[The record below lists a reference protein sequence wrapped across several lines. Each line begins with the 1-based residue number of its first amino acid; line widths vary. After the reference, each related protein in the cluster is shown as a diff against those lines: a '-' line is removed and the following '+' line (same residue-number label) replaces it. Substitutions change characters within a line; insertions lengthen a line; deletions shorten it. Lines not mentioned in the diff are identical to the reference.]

1 MCKSMTSIPVSPCW
15 KSESVQVPKIECRR
29 HKPAKLQESELLTHW
44 FPPQRIT
51 SMDSITHVHV
61 MWFYP
66 SVYVYSCIICI
77 YLLYLY
83 LHLFSFFFLF
93 KLISFHLSETET
105 GRWNSAPQDRC
116 HQARKGQHH
125 QDLNKLDNGRLESH
139 GKSWHHNGMQDL
151 QIWFVG
157 CYIRG
162 LCRFRNLR
170 KIHLHWCIRIVPI
183 V

>member
-61 MWFYP
+61 MWSYP

-77 YLLYLY
+77 YLSYLLYLY

-105 GRWNSAPQDRC
+105 GRWSAPQDRC

-139 GKSWHHNGMQDL
+139 ESHDITMECK
-151 QIWFVG
+151 I
-157 CYIRG
+157 
-162 LCRFRNLR
+162 CRFDLWVATSGASVASE
-170 KIHLHWCIRIVPI
+170 I
-183 V
+183 